1 MSSSRLLTKRK
12 SRGKVARRERK
23 ETVVVVISQVAVVMM
38 IAIQAL
44 RLLR

>member
-1 MSSSRLLTKRK
+1 MSSNRLLTMRK
-12 SRGKVARRERK
+12 LRGKVARRERK

>member
-12 SRGKVARRERK
+12 LRGKVARRERK
-23 ETVVVVISQVAVVMM
+23 ETAVVVISQVTVVMM
-38 IAIQAL
+38 IIIQVL